1 MWQCQLL
8 KQKSFMVL
16 VPEYCHVVGD
26 GGCGLGHDFGCH
38 MLATLHGPAHADL
51 VAGVPLSPG
60 LE

>member
-1 MWQCQLL
+1 
-8 KQKSFMVL
+8 MVL

-26 GGCGLGHDFGCH
+26 GGCGLGHDFGCL
-38 MLATLHGPAHADL
+38 MLATIHGPAHADL